1 MKNKDMLLILE
12 SYEDDEYRMQDGL
25 NLEIDT
31 HLPPLTR
38 ASIITWLEDR
48 GVVFQDEDE

>member
-25 NLEIDT
+25 VLEIDT

-38 ASIITWLEDR
+38 ASVIAWLEDH
-48 GVVFQDEDE
+48 GVEFEEE